1 LWSLSHGDTLHCVPQ
16 QVDLFAVANMLAW
29 LPAEPIGSF
38 RRAHDPT
45 AHLIGPHLTVVFPVP
60 KEVGRDAFLEHV
72 RAVVSQT
79 PAFDIRLHGV
89 DRTWDHWLFLTVAE
103 GREETVALHDA
114 LYTGVLRP
122 YLLTERPYVP
132 HVGLGQF
139 ALERDTHD
147 LLTVRPRELDRSR
160 FEEARREV
168 VALGLDYRGRFD
180 SAHVLGLAEALTHI
194 TPIAKI
200 ALARG

>member
-1 LWSLSHGDTLHCVPQ
+1 MWSLSHGDTLHRVSQ
-16 QVDLFAVANMLAW
+16 QIDHLAVANTLPW

-79 PAFDIRLHGV
+79 PAFDIRLNGV
-89 DRTWDHWLFLTVAE
+89 DKWWDHWLFLTVAE
-103 GREETVALHDA
+103 GRDEIVALHDA
-114 LYTGVLRP
+114 LYTGILRP

-132 HVGLGQF
+132 HVGLGHF
-139 ALERDTHD
+139 AVERDTHD
-147 LLTVRPRELDRSR
+147 LLTLRPRELDRSR
-160 FEEARREV
+160 FEKARREV
-168 VALGLDYRGRFD
+168 VALGLDYTGRFD
-180 SAHVLGLAEALTHI
+180 SVQVLGLDEALTHV
-194 TPIAKI
+194 TPIEEI
-200 ALARG
+200 PLA